1 MVDRDPESFFEWQY
15 DDVLKTC
22 QEKGFRFLLS
32 NPNFEFW
39 LLMHFDDV
47 LNLDKDKIQ
56 QNEKINKNSKSSIR
70 FIQNELRKILG
81 KYKKNNFDA
90 GLLVRKI
97 DIAIKNEKEFVEDIN
112 ELKTKIGS
120 NIGLLVEELR
130 AIE

>member
-1 MVDRDPESFFEWQY
+1 
-15 DDVLKTC
+15 
-22 QEKGFRFLLS
+22 
-32 NPNFEFW
+32 
-39 LLMHFDDV
+39 MHFDDV